1 MKEIYEEGNPCA
13 IGIMGDVG
21 PDDTGFTGE
30 LVSDRMKISG
40 PAEDQGPQGQPG
52 IDTSMLLSMLNS
64 MNDAILS
71 IDGNCRYCITDFCNR
86 VCKIFASYNL
96 KWREVDAGS
105 EFLDGYVDGNIE
117 FYVENKQNP

>member
-1 MKEIYEEGNPCA
+1 M
-13 IGIMGDVG
+13 IMENINKVSNVDSNNS
-21 PDDTGFTGE
+21 DFTGE
-30 LVSDRMKISG
+30 LVSFNKGIIG
-40 PAEDQGPQGQPG
+40 PAGDQGPQGQPG

-105 EFLDGYVDGNIE
+105 EFLDSYVDGNIE
-117 FYVENKQNP
+117 FYVENNQNP